1 MHNNNSTFLLSSLS
15 CPVKLQ
21 KFCGPFFSA
30 HERLSHSHYLYP
42 RSFSTHLIIYPLQ
55 FSIQLVHVDTIILV
69 VATLSAYTHSLHFF
83 SLFFFFS
90 SVFYITSILYGL
102 IYVHSVIHW
111 NYCMYVLRGYQG
123 ANIFSWEPTTCVA
136 LGSWPE
142 LTCDIYF
149 FSCLLSGTR

>member
-83 SLFFFFS
+83 SLFFFFFFLCFLHHIHS
-90 SVFYITSILYGL
+90 LWTDLRSFCNTLKLLYVCTTRVPGRQYIFLGT
-102 IYVHSVIHW
+102 
-111 NYCMYVLRGYQG
+111 NYMCGVRQ
-123 ANIFSWEPTTCVA
+123 
-136 LGSWPE
+136 
-142 LTCDIYF
+142 LT
-149 FSCLLSGTR
+149 